1 MLDWMEAAEVLK
13 KYWYNSPQ
21 VDDGHSAEEG
31 TTGLI
36 STNAENLFIVC
47 PGIGL
52 CARVEL
58 LNAQTFLVDSH
69 FNWHYFCKLLN

>member
-13 KYWYNSPQ
+13 KYWHNSPQ

-36 STNAENLFIVC
+36 NINTENVFIVC
-47 PGIGL
+47 LSVGL
-52 CARVEL
+52 CAGVEL
-58 LNAQTFLVDSH
+58 LNAQMFLVDSH
-69 FNWHYFCKLLN
+69 LNWH

>member
-13 KYWYNSPQ
+13 KYWHSSVQ

-47 PGIGL
+47 LGIGL
-52 CARVEL
+52 CAGVEL

-69 FNWHYFCKLLN
+69 FNWH

>member
-13 KYWYNSPQ
+13 KYWHNSAQ

-36 STNAENLFIVC
+36 NINAENTRLGV
-47 PGIGL
+47 GL
-52 CARVEL
+52 CAGVEL
-58 LNAQTFLVDSH
+58 LNAQQ
-69 FNWHYFCKLLN
+69 Y

>member
-13 KYWYNSPQ
+13 TYWHKSAQ

-47 PGIGL
+47 LSVG
-52 CARVEL
+52 
-58 LNAQTFLVDSH
+58 
-69 FNWHYFCKLLN
+69 